1 MKALVY
7 AGEGLV
13 RLEDRPRPQVLE
25 PTDVILR
32 VTAAAICGTDLHLVE
47 GKVPGF
53 EEGTVLGH
61 EFVGVVEDAG
71 DAVRNVEPGKRY
83 VASMQTACGAC
94 RACSR
99 HDYRNCPSNAF
110 FGMGYAF
117 GNLEGGQAEY
127 VRVPLAD
134 MTLAEIPD
142 DVPDEVAVLV
152 SDILPTAYTAML
164 RGGVRPGDTVAVVG
178 AGPVGQL
185 SVMCARLLGA
195 SQVFAVDMVAE
206 RLREAE
212 ALGAVPVDAGRVDP
226 SDYVAERTGLL
237 GVDVVVEA
245 VGNQSA
251 LNTAWSLGRTGAV
264 IALVGLLTEEEW
276 PIGCGDSWLKV
287 LDVRPVIGDSVT
299 HRWDLLR
306 LIRSGHLKPGQIISH
321 VLRLDDAVE
330 AYQMFQNRTATKI
343 ILTP

>member
-71 DAVRNVEPGKRY
+71 DAVRTVEPGKRY

-117 GNLEGGQAEY
+117 GNLDGGQAEY

-226 SDYVAERTGLL
+226 SDYVAERTGFL
-237 GVDVVVEA
+237 GADVVVEA

-276 PIGCGDSWLKV
+276 PISCGDSWLKV

-306 LIRSGHLKPGQIISH
+306 LIRSGQLNPGQIISH
-321 VLRLDDAVE
+321 VLRLDDAVD
-330 AYQMFQNRTATKI
+330 AYQMFQNRKATKI

>member
-7 AGEGLV
+7 AGDRQV
-13 RLEDRPRPQVLE
+13 RLDDRPRPEILE
-25 PTDVILR
+25 PTDVILK
-32 VTAAAICGTDLHLVE
+32 VTAAAICGTDLHLIE

-61 EFVGVVEDAG
+61 EFVGVLEDAG
-71 DAVRNVEPGKRY
+71 DAVRGVEPGKRY

-99 HDYRNCPSNAF
+99 HDYRNCPANAF

-117 GNLEGGQAEY
+117 GNLDGGQAEY

-142 DVPDEVAVLV
+142 EIGDEVAVLV
-152 SDILPTAYTAML
+152 SDILPTAYTAMV

-178 AGPVGQL
+178 CGPVGQL
-185 SVMCARLLGA
+185 SVMCARMLGA
-195 SQVFAVDMVAE
+195 SQVFAVDMVPE
-206 RLREAE
+206 RLQEVE
-212 ALGAVPVDAGRVDP
+212 ALGAVPVDASRVDP
-226 SDYVAERTGLL
+226 SDFVAERTGLL
-237 GVDVVVEA
+237 GADVVVEA

-251 LNTAWSLGRTGAV
+251 VNTAWSLGRNGAV
-264 IALVGLLTEEEW
+264 IALVGLLIDEDW
-276 PIGCGDSWLKV
+276 PISCGDNWLKV
-287 LDVRPVIGDSVT
+287 LDVRPVVGDSVT
-299 HRWDLLR
+299 HRWDLMR
-306 LIRSGHLKPGQIISH
+306 LIRSGQLKPGQIVSH
-321 VLRLDDAVE
+321 VLPLDDAVD
-330 AYQMFQNRTATKI
+330 AYQMFQNRKATKI